1 MANILKSK
9 DSINDASIYVIAS
22 SIAFAISIFSLPVY
36 TRLLTPTAFGNALI
50 FVILGKIVVGF
61 VTFNLHFST
70 YRYYFE
76 LKDKWQEFRILNSTN
91 LMFLVVVFF
100 LTLLLAFF
108 SFPLYNSVLLE
119 SEFNRDFVLL
129 SITSG
134 FLDYFV
140 LYFTTL
146 LTAQLKSIQ
155 FAAITIS
162 NVVLNTFLS
171 IYFMAEYNLSYMG
184 RVYGI
189 VLSQIIFL
197 LVLLYLCKYTLS
209 FSFSY
214 PSLKKSIRLTSP
226 MIPNMVLGLS
236 QNYLDKTILSHSK
249 GAAALG
255 NYSLG
260 INFASVLKTIMD
272 SVEKAWSPF
281 FFKKALENTEESK
294 KEIVE
299 KFFSLA
305 FVYMVMGLGI
315 IYFSEEAIRILTT
328 KAYFS
333 AMYVVP
339 LYVYF
344 YLFAIFGYLSNAQL
358 SIAEKIKFILPGALI
373 SAVVN
378 IALNFILIPQFGTIG
393 AGISI
398 AITGLISQIFLFY
411 YGMKSFPLP
420 IKSRKIVGMYTI
432 LILFTILFYPIAY
445 FDINIFLKIVIKLF
459 LIALFFGLGLWYKFI
474 SGHLV
479 ISFMKNNKVFKS
491 ILHKNLKYFK

>member
-1 MANILKSK
+1 MANIFKTK
-9 DSINDASIYVIAS
+9 GSINDASNYVIAS
-22 SIAFAISIFSLPVY
+22 SIAFAISIFTLPIY
-36 TRLLTPTAFGNALI
+36 TRLLTPTDFGISLI

-76 LKDKWQEFRILNSTN
+76 LKDKWQEFRTLNSTN
-91 LMFLVVVFF
+91 LMFLVVVFL
-100 LTLLLAFF
+100 LTLLLIFF
-108 SFPLYNSVLLE
+108 SFPLYNSFLFE
-119 SEFNRDFVLL
+119 SKFNRDLVIL
-129 SITSG
+129 SVISG
-134 FLDYFV
+134 FLDYFI

-146 LTAQLKSIQ
+146 LTAELKSLQ

-162 NVVLNTFLS
+162 NVLLNTLFS
-171 IYFMAEYNLSYMG
+171 IYFMTDYNLTYMG

-189 VLSQIIFL
+189 VLSQIIIL
-197 LVLLYLCKYTLS
+197 LVLLFICKRTLS
-209 FSFSY
+209 FNFSY
-214 PSLKKSIRLTSP
+214 PSLKRSIRLTLP
-226 MIPNMVLGLS
+226 MIPNMALGLS
-236 QNYLDKTILSHSK
+236 QNYLDKTILSYSK
-249 GAAALG
+249 GAATLG

-260 INFASVLKTIMD
+260 INFATVLKTIMD

-281 FFKKALENTEESK
+281 FFKKALESTEESK

-305 FVYMVMGLGI
+305 FVYMTIGLGI

-358 SIAEKIKFILPGALI
+358 TIAEKIKFILPGAVI

-393 AGISI
+393 AAISI
-398 AITGLISQIFLFY
+398 AITGLISQICLFY
-411 YGMKSFPLP
+411 YGMKFFPLP
-420 IKSRKIVGMYTI
+420 IKWGKIVEMYTI

-445 FDINIFLKIVIKLF
+445 FEINMFLKIFIKFF
-459 LIALFFGLGLWYKFI
+459 LMALFFGLGLWYKFI
-474 SGHLV
+474 SGDLV
-479 ISFMKNNKVFKS
+479 LSFMKNNKLFKS
-491 ILHKNLKYFK
+491 ILHYKL